1 MAVSWR
7 RGSLLMPSRKNK
19 PPPDFLLSHK
29 QHTLLNSPPF
39 FPSLCFLLS
48 LLTLGIDHFLFTKRD
63 RRGGRWIALDC
74 VGLRSIALDC
84 VGGEWKRLVS
94 SLVIMQIVVG
104 LRGGLG
110 FTDLQLLLREASRF
124 NLRRVALPVG
134 RVLLRLGNDL
144 GSLVLVGLG
153 RSGGGPRGR

>member
-1 MAVSWR
+1 VAVSWR

-84 VGGEWKRLVS
+84 VG
-94 SLVIMQIVVG
+94 
-104 LRGGLG
+104 LRGRGM
-110 FTDLQLLLREASRF
+110 EAVSVISR
-124 NLRRVALPVG
+124 NNA
-134 RVLLRLGNDL
+134 NSC
-144 GSLVLVGLG
+144 GS
-153 RSGGGPRGR
+153 

>member
-1 MAVSWR
+1 
-7 RGSLLMPSRKNK
+7 MPSRKNK

-74 VGLRSIALDC
+74 VGLRWIALDC

>member
-1 MAVSWR
+1 
-7 RGSLLMPSRKNK
+7 
-19 PPPDFLLSHK
+19 
-29 QHTLLNSPPF
+29 
-39 FPSLCFLLS
+39 
-48 LLTLGIDHFLFTKRD
+48 
-63 RRGGRWIALDC
+63 
-74 VGLRSIALDC
+74 
-84 VGGEWKRLVS
+84 VS

>member
-1 MAVSWR
+1 
-7 RGSLLMPSRKNK
+7 MPSRKNK

-48 LLTLGIDHFLFTKRD
+48 LLTLGIDHFLFT
-63 RRGGRWIALDC
+63 RGIGEGGVGLRWIALDC
-74 VGLRSIALDC
+74 IGFALDC

>member
-74 VGLRSIALDC
+74 VGLRGRGMEA
-84 VGGEWKRLVS
+84 VS
-94 SLVIMQIVVG
+94 VISRNMQIVVG

>member
-1 MAVSWR
+1 
-7 RGSLLMPSRKNK
+7 MPSRKNK

-48 LLTLGIDHFLFTKRD
+48 LLTLGIDHFLFT
-63 RRGGRWIALDC
+63 RGIGEGGVGLRWIALDC
-74 VGLRSIALDC
+74 VGLHWICIGLRGRGMEA
-84 VGGEWKRLVS
+84 VS
-94 SLVIMQIVVG
+94 VISRNMQIVVG